1 MDGTVQFATLHENCR
16 HATFP
21 VREILTNVERAAFVT
36 VMLEFQFFS
45 QPCSESTSL
54 RPTDEDIVA
63 QQNSLRE
70 EVARASPFVGD
81 KVRYS
86 TR

>member
-1 MDGTVQFATLHENCR
+1 MRPFL
-16 HATFP
+16 FMK
-21 VREILTNVERAAFVT
+21 ILTNVERSAFVT
-36 VMLEFQFFS
+36 VMFEFQFFS
-45 QPCSESTSL
+45 QPGSESTSL

-81 KVRYS
+81 KVRDS